1 MRAKTIIKKII
12 GEKAAERI
20 GNFYRKRII
29 NQFHKIYYD
38 RGIWTKT
45 NWLGVPVLKCPL
57 DLWLY
62 QEILHNLK
70 PDLIIE
76 TGTARG
82 GSAFYFAS
90 LLDLLGKGQ
99 IVTIDVN
106 APENRP
112 QHPRVTYLQGSSLAP
127 EIMETMYQYAEGK
140 KVVLVSLDSN
150 HSKAH
155 VLKEMELYGK
165 LVSKGSY
172 MVVEDTNINGHPV
185 LKEFGEGPYEAVEE
199 FLKTHSEFYIDYD
212 LEKFL
217 FSFNTH
223 GYLRKV

>member
-1 MRAKTIIKKII
+1 MRAKNIIKKII
-12 GEKAAERI
+12 GKKAAEQI
-20 GNFYRKRII
+20 GNFYRKRVI
-29 NQFHKIYYD
+29 NRFHRIYYD
-38 RGIWTKT
+38 RGVWTKT
-45 NWLGVPVLKCPL
+45 NWLGVTVLKSPL

-62 QEILHNLK
+62 QEILHSLK

-82 GSAFYFAS
+82 GSAWYFAS

-99 IVTIDVN
+99 VVTIDVK

-112 QHPRVTYLQGSSLAP
+112 QHPRVTYLKGSSLAP
-127 EIMETMYQYAEGK
+127 EIMEVVQQYAEGK
-140 KVVLVSLDSN
+140 KVVLVSLDSD

-155 VLKEMELYGK
+155 VLKEMEFYGK

-185 LKEFGEGPYEAVEE
+185 VKNFGEGPYEAVEE
-199 FLKTHSEFYIDYD
+199 FLKTHSNFYIDYD

-223 GYLRKV
+223 GYLRKT